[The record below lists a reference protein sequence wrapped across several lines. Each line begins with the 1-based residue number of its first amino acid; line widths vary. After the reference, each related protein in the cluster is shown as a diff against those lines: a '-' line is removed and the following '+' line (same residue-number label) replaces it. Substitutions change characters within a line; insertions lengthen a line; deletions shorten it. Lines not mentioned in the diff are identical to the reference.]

1 MKFKLLVWLVFLVV
15 VSLPVFAD
23 SDHDDN
29 EILLQ
34 LAPGV
39 SIDTIN
45 ARYNTTVE
53 DTILGGTVYEVTV
66 ADSANLDA
74 TVAAMQNDPDILF
87 VEYNY
92 FGQSPEA
99 VRRTIAVIDGDPSPS
114 KYRDQDAFLRVKAAQ
129 AQTIST
135 GQGVVVAIIDTGV
148 DYNHPDLSAHIL
160 RDQNNA
166 VVGYDFIDH
175 DSDPMDTKNNIDDDQ
190 DGLIDEGVGHGTHV
204 AGIVSLI
211 APNAKIMPL
220 RVLNSDGF
228 GTANFVAKAIDYAV
242 EYSKERDVPVV
253 INLSLNLPTESFA
266 VQDSLQEAYEEGIPV
281 VASAGNGNTSLAQY
295 PAAADSNTTQVI
307 SVAATD
313 QNAIKANFSN
323 FGKGWIDLSAPG
335 VGIYSTF
342 PSGQYAWW
350 EGTSMSAPFVS
361 GEAALVL
368 SVLDLHRMNHQTRL
382 SSLLA
387 ALTQGTDYIY
397 GVNPA
402 YKKGQQLGSGNMDA
416 YSAVLQTQGSD
427 VLTIK
432 KAVYN
437 SSRASLTIS
446 ARSSRPGLVQ
456 LTVEGYGRMTYNP
469 TSKTYKLKM
478 STGTAPQSVT
488 ITSTGN
494 GVISGYVAVK

>member
-1 MKFKLLVWLVFLVV
+1 MKFKLLVWLAFVVV

-53 DTILGGTVYEVTV
+53 DTILGGSVYEVTV
-66 ADSANLDA
+66 QDSANLDA
-74 TVAAMQNDPDILF
+74 TVAAMQNDPDILS

-129 AQTIST
+129 AQTVST
-135 GQGVVVAIIDTGV
+135 GQGVIVAIIDTGV

-166 VVGYDFIDH
+166 VVGYDFIDN
-175 DSDPMDTKNNIDDDQ
+175 DTDPMDARNNIDDDQ

-242 EYSKERDVPVV
+242 EYSKNQNVPMV
-253 INLSLNLPTESFA
+253 INLSLNLPTQSFTVLDA
-266 VQDSLQEAYEEGIPV
+266 LQEAYEEGVPV
-281 VASAGNGNTSLAQY
+281 VASAGNSNTSVAQY
-295 PAAADSNTTQVI
+295 PAAADSGTTQVI

-323 FGKGWIDLSAPG
+323 FGKGWIDLAAPG

-342 PSGQYAWW
+342 PDAQYAWW

-368 SVLDLHRMNHQTRL
+368 SLLDLQRSSHP
-382 SSLLA
+382 SLLDSLYTY
-387 ALTQGTDYIY
+387 LTKSTDYIY
-397 GVNPA
+397 GVNPN
-402 YKKGQQLGSGNMDA
+402 YKKGQQLGTGNMDA

-432 KAVYN
+432 KVLYRAT
-437 SSRASLTIS
+437 RASLTIS
-446 ARSSRPGLVQ
+446 AKSSRPGVVQ
-456 LTVEGYGRMTYNP
+456 LTVEGLGPMTYNP

-478 STGTAPQSVT
+478 SMGTAPQSVT
-488 ITSTGN
+488 IISSGK
-494 GVISGYVAVK
+494 GVISGYVAMK